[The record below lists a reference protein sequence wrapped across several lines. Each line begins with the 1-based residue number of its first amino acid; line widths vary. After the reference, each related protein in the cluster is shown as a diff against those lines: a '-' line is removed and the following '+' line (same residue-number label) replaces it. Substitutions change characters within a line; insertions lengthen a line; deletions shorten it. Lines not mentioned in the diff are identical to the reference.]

1 VERVWGEALDKRSRD
16 ELEQAYRDVAPD
28 LWRAVFVYAGG
39 ERDVADEAVAEAF
52 AQAGEEM
59 EQIRDLRPWL
69 YSVAFRIA
77 RKELKHRRQAL
88 LREPVAGADAAEH
101 RGATTDVAVDI
112 TRALRHLS
120 PSQRGVFV
128 LRDVYGYSTAG
139 AAQILRM
146 SEVAVR
152 VHLHAAR
159 RRLRE
164 RLGEVDVL

>member
-1 VERVWGEALDKRSRD
+1 L
-16 ELEQAYRDVAPD
+16 
-28 LWRAVFVYAGG
+28 VYAGG
-39 ERDVADEAVAEAF
+39 VRDVADEAVAEAF

-59 EQIRDLRPWL
+59 GQIRNLRPWL

-77 RKELKHRRQAL
+77 RKELKHRRHAFL
-88 LREPVAGADAAEH
+88 KEPIAATGDAAEPP
-101 RGATTDVAVDI
+101 AENTDVVVDLM
-112 TRALRHLS
+112 RELRHLS
-120 PSQRGVFV
+120 PSQRGVLV

-139 AAQILRM
+139 TARILQI
-146 SEVAVR
+146 SDVAVR